1 MLWGPVFNAHQQRYS
16 RSCLGFFHLFYLH
29 TTINVMDE
37 YKTTTE
43 SMETYISW
51 QEVGQRV
58 RRGSDLLTEQVRRYV
73 QTLDRKYADRYFV
86 ELDST

>member
-1 MLWGPVFNAHQQRYS
+1 MLINSVILVLA
-16 RSCLGFFHLFYLH
+16 LAFFIFFIY
-29 TTINVMDE
+29 TPPSMMDE